1 MNRLQEK
8 THQSSCLPTVTPPQ
22 TATSNSIKELDALA
36 RRLVVETA
44 GHSKIQK
51 SYAYIGGRVDRP
63 ASMPAVPASR
73 MLEITDTAIKQALV
87 ETKNNR
93 KEAAKRIGISRA
105 YLYKRLGLMLG
116 VDQALRAALQVPSI

>member
-1 MNRLQEK
+1 
-8 THQSSCLPTVTPPQ
+8 
-22 TATSNSIKELDALA
+22 
-36 RRLVVETA
+36 
-44 GHSKIQK
+44 
-51 SYAYIGGRVDRP
+51 
-63 ASMPAVPASR
+63 